1 MKFFPFFPISGKRH
15 GVKVRDLDGGY
26 LWGCTLGVPGLNP
39 LGVEKVSYSSRMMEK
54 RIASRIR

>member
-1 MKFFPFFPISGKRH
+1 M
-15 GVKVRDLDGGY
+15 KVRDLDGGY